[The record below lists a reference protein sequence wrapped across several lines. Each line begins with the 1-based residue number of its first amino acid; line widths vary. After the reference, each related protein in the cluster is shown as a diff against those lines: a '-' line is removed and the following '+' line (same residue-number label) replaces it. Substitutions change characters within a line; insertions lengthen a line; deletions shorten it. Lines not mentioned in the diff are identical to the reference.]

1 MSSVISESIVSL
13 AEAAATKAERRMK
26 RNADEVSKCERE
38 IAVIGN
44 RAKRLKTEN
53 EQLSLVT
60 SLRKEGSFA
69 WNKLISTNDK
79 WKKENVLAVFLSGK
93 IPPAM
98 REARWR
104 QEAPASIRDDR
115 DILLARLCYNKEF
128 AQHYRYY
135 SPRRE
140 AVPFCIPEPLRKD
153 EEIVVASVRAYPEV
167 LLQAHLLPALHL
179 DDIHVVR
186 AYLQSE
192 RLTKVTDRETRSR
205 VTGLLGQ
212 FSVGV
217 RGNAALMLEACEHSN
232 TVCDHFAESLFDNG
246 SFAQMLVEATMAPPN
261 HTMRRFSRQ
270 VRENRKLVLALVQ
283 KNGAC
288 LQDASVS
295 LRGDYEIVRA
305 ACQSRPRALMYSANP
320 ARQTLVR
327 DRKFVLD
334 IFSRLK
340 ISQNRPFGRHSE
352 LFAMLHSVL
361 KQDREIVVAAHR
373 AKCLEFSDLPELTRN
388 RAFWMYVI
396 EKDCSFWFGL
406 PAQFEGDPRFVRAIE
421 CFDNNATLV
430 RAIFRQLPFLAEERG
445 VWSAI
450 ISCAM
455 KESLVDLIREFA
467 PAHIR
472 GDKELMSI
480 CWCDDGLMTVLSPE
494 LQQDRDIVRKAIEAS
509 PYAFRLISDSV
520 QRMYPDLVANALHKL
535 PDRIGPGFHAD
546 ESVADMVAESLW
558 TNLDVCKAW
567 FVIGGD
573 FHSRFPE
580 FMKDSVEFGLLVAEH
595 CEDTDEF
602 EDGTSENL
610 RSDKTFMLKAVEYDG
625 WHYLSSSGA
634 LRRDFDLAV
643 AAFSREDAEVLVQIF
658 IESAVDHDEDLI
670 FLNTVLQKAKA
681 KVEAH
686 KGFTE
691 AFVYGMTDFAGSG
704 CHLSMLVHDK
714 ETSSALK
721 RSIAAYLGVPIGKEL
736 RRLRL
741 TTENLSGIPCPC
753 RCCCGWP

>member
-1 MSSVISESIVSL
+1 MSSVTSETIVSL

-26 RNADEVSKCERE
+26 RNANEVSKCDRE

-44 RAKRLKTEN
+44 RAKRLKSEN
-53 EQLSLVT
+53 EQLSLVA
-60 SLRKEGSFA
+60 SLRKEGSVA
-69 WNKLISTNDK
+69 WNKLKATNDK
-79 WKKENVLAVFLSGK
+79 WKKENVLAVFLSEK

-98 REARWR
+98 QEARWR

-128 AQHYRYY
+128 ARHYRYY
-135 SPRRE
+135 AHRRD
-140 AVPFCIPEPLRKD
+140 AVPFCIPEPLRQD

-167 LLQAHLLPALHL
+167 LLQAHVLPASFL
-179 DDIHVVR
+179 DDVHVVR

-192 RLTKVTDRETRSR
+192 RLTKAPPIGRRVLR

-217 RGNAALMLEACEHSN
+217 RGNAALMLEACAHSN
-232 TVCDHFAESLFDNG
+232 TVCDHFAESLSDNG
-246 SFAQMLVEATMAPPN
+246 SFAQMLVEATKAPPN
-261 HTMRRFSRQ
+261 HTLRRFSRQ
-270 VRENRKLVLALVQ
+270 VRNNRKVVLALVQ

-288 LQDASVS
+288 LKDASVS

-305 ACQSRPRALMYSANP
+305 ACQSRPRALMDSANP

-334 IFSRLK
+334 IFSRLT
-340 ISQNRPFGRHSE
+340 ISPNRPFGRHPK

-388 RAFWMYVI
+388 RAFWMHVI

-406 PAQFEGDPRFVRAIE
+406 PEQFEGDPRFVRAIK

-455 KESLVDLIREFA
+455 ESLVDLVQEFA

-480 CWCDDGLMTVLSPE
+480 CWCDDGLMALISPE
-494 LQQDRDIVRKAIEAS
+494 LQQDRDIVRKALEAS
-509 PYAFRLISDSV
+509 PYALGSISDSV
-520 QRMYPDLVANALHKL
+520 QSLYPDLVANALSKL
-535 PDRIGPGFHAD
+535 PDSFDFEAG
-546 ESVADMVAESLW
+546 SVTDMVAESLW

-580 FMKDSVEFGLLVAEH
+580 SMKDNVEFGLLVAEH
-595 CEDTDEF
+595 CEDCDEF
-602 EDGTSENL
+602 EIGTSENL
-610 RSDKTFMLKAVEYDG
+610 RSNKAFMLKAVEYDG
-625 WHYLSSSGA
+625 YALPFIVRRSPSG
-634 LRRDFDLAV
+634 LR
-643 AAFSREDAEVLVQIF
+643 SRR
-658 IESAVDHDEDLI
+658 
-670 FLNTVLQKAKA
+670 
-681 KVEAH
+681 
-686 KGFTE
+686 G
-691 AFVYGMTDFAGSG
+691 
-704 CHLSMLVHDK
+704 
-714 ETSSALK
+714 
-721 RSIAAYLGVPIGKEL
+721 GV
-736 RRLRL
+736 
-741 TTENLSGIPCPC
+741 
-753 RCCCGWP
+753 